1 MLPPT
6 YQPVILAFTANAAF
20 TRAVDFSALPISVHW
35 FFDLSEMIGEARAS
49 NPFALIVL
57 GDGDNIAVMRVCYA
71 LRQSSSATLHLI
83 SSTMSESEA
92 NLARALGATTVQS
105 AEAAALAIGHSVSQ
119 FLQPSLEQRGTDMPK
134 HLEVAGLHID
144 LGRRTVSIRGTSV
157 ALTRIEFELLAL
169 LVKAAG
175 SVISRADLVAKVW
188 GSGWFGAD
196 NVLDTHLAHL
206 RRKIAGSG
214 LDKAIVNVRGVGFY
228 FEPERAFTSSSAAVR

>member
-6 YQPVILAFTANAAF
+6 YQPVILAFAANAAF
-20 TRAVDFSALPISVHW
+20 TRAVDFSTLPIPVQW
-35 FFDLSEMIGEARAS
+35 FSDVPEMICEARAS

-57 GDGDNIAVMRVCYA
+57 GDGDNIAAMRVCYA
-71 LRQSSSATLHLI
+71 LRQSSPATLHLI

-92 NLARALGATTVQS
+92 NLARALGATTVQN
-105 AEAAALAIGHSVSQ
+105 ADAASLAIGQSVSQ
-119 FLQPSLEQRGTDMPK
+119 FLEPSWEQRGTDTPK
-134 HLEVAGLHID
+134 HLEIAGLHID
-144 LGRRTVSIRGTSV
+144 LGRRTVSIRGTSI

-188 GSGWFGAD
+188 GSNWFGVD

-228 FEPERAFTSSSAAVR
+228 FEPDRAFASASTAR